1 MKNSLGPLSLSL
13 ALYLM
18 FMLHLLSVLRT
29 AQEVNTY
36 LYNTESEAVYDFGDL
51 LLMPGLI
58 DTNVHISEPGRT
70 DWEGFVS
77 ATKAAAAGG
86 FTTIINR
93 PT

>member
-1 MKNSLGPLSLSL
+1 M
-13 ALYLM
+13 
-18 FMLHLLSVLRT
+18 LRT
-29 AQEVNTY
+29 KQEVNTY

-58 DTNVHISEPGRT
+58 DTNVHINEPGERT
-70 DWEGFVS
+70 DWEGFAS